1 PRRPGRALPPAA
13 ARAARHRHPDR
24 RGPAARLP
32 GRPGRQARGHLPGQ
46 RRADREGHRQ
56 RGPAGPGGPGLARRA
71 VPGPVGRLG
80 RRALPRRPGAGAA
93 VLPVPRAE
101 LPGRD
106 VTALS
111 GRRPCA
117 GDEEATMDSNPVQ
130 TPAPPSGFWTPEHL
144 QMVAKQLVTLFAL
157 TGLVPAVAA
166 DRVSANVCACI
177 TAAFLFLVNG
187 RALAEFFRH
196 QWNLKRP
203 GAAPCWLLAPLA
215 LALAGGTLQAQP
227 SRPPIVTLERSG
239 GCACGPACP
248 CPACRPGAK
257 AAQPETLIL
266 EGSIRIDAAALLPW
280 RRSLEQ
286 KLAELKQ
293 QNRDLQQQ
301 LQRQQSH
308 PAPAPAPA
316 PPIQIFQAP
325 PQQTPPAAPAPLQ
338 QLPISGSPLQQLPV
352 PGQPLQ
358 QLPIA
363 QAPAPAPQAGPGLP
377 PQLPIAPPAPAPAP
391 TAPAPQRP
399 LPPATIGP
407 PPSAP
412 QAYTNRAYA
421 LYRGN

>member
-1 PRRPGRALPPAA
+1 
-13 ARAARHRHPDR
+13 
-24 RGPAARLP
+24 
-32 GRPGRQARGHLPGQ
+32 
-46 RRADREGHRQ
+46 
-56 RGPAGPGGPGLARRA
+56 
-71 VPGPVGRLG
+71 
-80 RRALPRRPGAGAA
+80 
-93 VLPVPRAE
+93 
-101 LPGRD
+101 
-106 VTALS
+106 
-111 GRRPCA
+111 
-117 GDEEATMDSNPVQ
+117 
-130 TPAPPSGFWTPEHL
+130 
-144 QMVAKQLVTLFAL
+144 
-157 TGLVPAVAA
+157 
-166 DRVSANVCACI
+166 
-177 TAAFLFLVNG
+177 LFLVNG

-248 CPACRPGAK
+248 CPACPGGCPGAK

-301 LQRQQSH
+301 LQRQQSQ

-316 PPIQIFQAP
+316 PIQIFQAPP

-352 PGQPLQ
+352 PGQPQQQLPIAGEPQLVLPVQRNPHLLVPIPGQPLQ